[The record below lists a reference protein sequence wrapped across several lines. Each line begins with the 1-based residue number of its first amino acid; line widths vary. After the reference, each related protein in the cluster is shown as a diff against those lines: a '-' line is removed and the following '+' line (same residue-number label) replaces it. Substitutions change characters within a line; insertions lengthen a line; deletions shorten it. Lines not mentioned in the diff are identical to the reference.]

1 MSQLGRERGH
11 LGPGRASPDHQNV
24 TGRACPVSW
33 QLELPARIRVDGSDG
48 DADVLLPIGD
58 MSEARLVLTDALIAE
73 SLRRS
78 KHGNRSDSKHTDTLD
93 HDQHMSQTQGRLT
106 NGDRKRQ

>member
-1 MSQLGRERGH
+1 MAALIDGRRRFRGQL
-11 LGPGRASPDHQNV
+11 LGTDGDS
-24 TGRACPVSW
+24 
-33 QLELPARIRVDGSDG
+33 ARIRIEGASDST
-48 DADVLLPIGD
+48 DVLLPINE

-78 KHGNRSDSKHTDTLD
+78 KRSNRTEREHDTALD
-93 HDQHMSQTQGRLT
+93 RDQQMSQTQGRLT

>member
-1 MSQLGRERGH
+1 
-11 LGPGRASPDHQNV
+11 
-24 TGRACPVSW
+24 
-33 QLELPARIRVDGSDG
+33 
-48 DADVLLPIGD
+48 

-78 KHGNRSDSKHTDTLD
+78 KHGNRSDSEHTDTLD